1 MADKYDIY
9 MKKADEANYC
19 AQAICDDIIAAAK
32 VNPDA
37 VRAILGSVGFRSL
50 EEYVSRR
57 EQADA
62 AFTEWFH
69 EMTAVEKPFG

>member
-1 MADKYDIY
+1 MADKYDSY
-9 MKKADEANYC
+9 KNKADEAYYC

-32 VNPDA
+32 NDPDA
-37 VRAILGSVGFRSL
+37 VRAILGSVGFRRL

-57 EQADA
+57 EQAEA

-69 EMTAVEKPFG
+69 EMTAVENPFG